1 MKQLDVYCPLSG
13 KKCTTACAWYTDGDC
28 NFGNLYHMANRI
40 DDIADQLEEV
50 MNSIDD
56 LNNTLKSISSS
67 L

>member
-1 MKQLDVYCPLSG
+1 MEFNVICPLSG
-13 KKCTTACAWYTDGDC
+13 KKCTTACAWYIDDDC

-50 MNSIDD
+50 RTSLDD
-56 LNNTLKSISSS
+56 LNDPVKSISSS